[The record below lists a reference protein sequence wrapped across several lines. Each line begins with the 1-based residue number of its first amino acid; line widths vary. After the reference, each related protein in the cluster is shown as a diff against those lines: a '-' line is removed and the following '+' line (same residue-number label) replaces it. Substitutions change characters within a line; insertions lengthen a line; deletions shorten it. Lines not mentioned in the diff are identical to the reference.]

1 MLWGNDKLCEILEV
15 ELSDIIGHD
24 IRTFFNEEGQMFL
37 TSFRDYDPKI
47 IETKGIL
54 FDIETD
60 IQLSVGTV
68 EDV

>member
-1 MLWGNDKLCEILEV
+1 M